1 MTDNGILAR
10 RYLSE
15 LWSRGDLA
23 TADELLTADCALHD
37 PLCGDRTGRAAIK
50 AAVAVLRLP
59 FPDLAVSIDAIVVE
73 AGAQIALRWFAHG
86 THRGALYGIPP
97 TGRAFLIS
105 GLLLL
110 RFAAGRL
117 AVITASWEPILLLE
131 QLGLLASSFDP
142 APCQPL
148 PVPPPEPIAFP
159 PTGESELDAGW
170 A

>member
-10 RYLSE
+10 RYLGE
-15 LWSRGDLA
+15 LWSRGELA
-23 TADELLTADCALHD
+23 TADEILTPDCVLRD
-37 PLCGDRTGRAAIK
+37 PLCGECTGPAAIK
-50 AAVAVLRLP
+50 AAVAELRLP
-59 FPDLAVSIDAIVVE
+59 FPDLTFSLDAIVVE

-86 THRGALYGIPP
+86 THRAPLFGIPP

-110 RFAAGRL
+110 RFAAGRI
-117 AVITASWEPILLLE
+117 AVITASWEPVLLLE

-148 PVPPPEPIAFP
+148 PVPPPEPLAFP
-159 PTGESELDAGW
+159 AAGESELDAGW